1 MYEYIC
7 KSLDYVASSN
17 SQNIPNPAY
26 IELVKGTA
34 HDVDMPTETNPMK
47 SWTSTR
53 YCIFLQMWLVHVM
66 PCNHLASLLLV
77 CFGLY
82 FQPK

>member
-34 HDVDMPTETNPMK
+34 HDVDMPT
-47 SWTSTR
+47 
-53 YCIFLQMWLVHVM
+53 
-66 PCNHLASLLLV
+66 
-77 CFGLY
+77 
-82 FQPK
+82 